1 MKRRDF
7 VRCGA
12 AGLGL
17 ALGSR
22 FWKSAY
28 ARPAEPGPG
37 PYGPLV
43 SEPDSNGL
51 LLPSGFSSR
60 VIARTASLVPGTT
73 HTWHAAPDGG
83 ACFPLESGGWAYVS
97 NSEVRFF
104 GGAAV
109 IEFDAA
115 ANIVAARTILKGTSL
130 NCAGGATPWGTWLS
144 CEEWS
149 GGKVYEC
156 RVEGERAARRSALG
170 TFAHEAVAV
179 DPVGRRL
186 YLTEDAS
193 NGRFYRFT
201 PSRYPALDT
210 GRLDAAFVKW
220 TDEFRGEVTWAEV
233 SKHFPAS
240 WNPVTSKRTTAFN
253 GGEGC
258 FYDAG
263 VVYFTTKGDNR
274 VWALTVATGA
284 LECIYAPELYPSS
297 PLRGVDNVIASRSG
311 DLFVAEDGG
320 DMELCLLTPDRM
332 LSPFLRLTAHE
343 GSEITGPGF
352 NPAGDRLYFSSQRG
366 VRGAGIGV
374 TFEVTGPFRS

>member
-1 MKRRDF
+1 MRS
-7 VRCGA
+7 GA

-28 ARPAEPGPG
+28 ARPAEPGRG
-37 PYGPLV
+37 PYGPLA
-43 SEPDSNGL
+43 SAPDSNGVS
-51 LLPSGFSSR
+51 LPSGFSSR
-60 VIARTASLVPGTT
+60 VIARTASTVSGTA

-83 ACFPLESGGWAYVS
+83 ACFPLESGGWTYVS
-97 NSEVRFF
+97 NSEAYFV
-104 GGAAV
+104 GGAGA

-115 ANIVAARTILKGTSL
+115 ANIVAARTILKGTTL
-130 NCAGGATPWGTWLS
+130 NCSGGATPWGTWLS

-156 RVEGERAARRSALG
+156 RVDGQGAVRRSELG

-179 DPVGRRL
+179 DPVDRKL
-186 YLTEDAS
+186 YLTEDTHDS
-193 NGRFYRFT
+193 RLYRFT
-201 PSRYPALDT
+201 PSSYPALDS
-210 GRLDAAFVKW
+210 GRLDAAYVKW
-220 TDEFRGEVTWAEV
+220 ADELHGEVSWAPV
-233 SKHFPAS
+233 SKRFPAS
-240 WNPVTSKRTTAFN
+240 WNPMTSKQTTAFD

-263 VVYFTTKGDNR
+263 VIYFTTKGDNR

-297 PLRGVDNVIASRSG
+297 PLRGVDNVIVSRSG

-320 DMELCLLTPDRM
+320 DMELCTITPNRV
-332 LSPFLRLTAHE
+332 LSPFLRLTGHE
-343 GSEITGPGF
+343 GSEITGPAF

-366 VRGAGIGV
+366 VARNGIGV
-374 TFEVTGPFRS
+374 TFEVSGPFRR

>member
-1 MKRRDF
+1 MKRREF

-28 ARPAEPGPG
+28 ARPAQPGSG
-37 PYGPLV
+37 PYGPLA
-43 SEPDSNGL
+43 SAPDSNGL

-60 VIARTASLVPGTT
+60 VVARTGSVVPGTT

-97 NSEVRFF
+97 NSEVYFV
-104 GGAAV
+104 GGAAA
-109 IEFDAA
+109 IEFDTA
-115 ANIVAARTILKGTSL
+115 ANIVGAHTILKGTTL

-149 GGKVYEC
+149 GGQVYEC
-156 RVEGERAARRSALG
+156 RIDGTSAVRRSELG
-170 TFAHEAVAV
+170 TFSHEAVAV
-179 DPVGRRL
+179 DPVGHRL
-186 YLTEDAS
+186 YLTEDTYD
-193 NGRFYRFT
+193 GRFYRFT
-201 PSRYPALDT
+201 PSRYPALDS
-210 GRLDAAFVKW
+210 GRLDAAYVKW
-220 TDEFRGEVTWAEV
+220 TDAYHGEVSWARV

-240 WNPVTSKRTTAFN
+240 WNPMTRKRTTAFN

-263 VVYFTTKGDNR
+263 VVYFTTKGDSR
-274 VWALTVATGA
+274 VWALTLATGA
-284 LECIYAPELYPSS
+284 LECIYSQELYPNS
-297 PLRGVDNVIASRSG
+297 PLQGADNVIVSAAG

-320 DMELCLLTPDRM
+320 DMELCMITPDRV
-332 LSPFLRLTAHE
+332 LSPFCRLAGHE
-343 GSEITGPGF
+343 GSEIAGPAF

-366 VRGAGIGV
+366 VRGSGIGV
-374 TFEVTGPFRS
+374 TFEVSGPFRF